1 MQKLILNDGTELENS
16 WAAETVDA
24 LFLYIRNGM
33 NMMQIMMLMME
44 PQKISR
50 IVYESG
56 ETNQTEYNDY
66 TRVMGIT
73 TEYNGMI
80 NVVLRRNG

>member
-16 WAAETVDA
+16 WAAETVDS

-33 NMMQIMMLMME
+33 NMMQIMMLMMDQ
-44 PQKISR
+44 QKISK
-50 IVYESG
+50 IVYEAG
-56 ETNQTEYNDY
+56 ESNQTEYNDY
-66 TRVMGIT
+66 TRLMGIT

-80 NVVLRRNG
+80 NVVLRKN